1 MSLVIALSTP
11 PQSINMADIIPLKR
25 NQQEQV
31 IIDRLKELLIEAEE
45 GNLSQIA
52 FVGLFNDGSLMECIT
67 VDHNMYELLGGLNVM
82 QQRVTQ
88 QMIENVYR
96 ENVH

>member
-1 MSLVIALSTP
+1 
-11 PQSINMADIIPLKR
+11 MADIIPLKK

-31 IIDRLKELLIEAEE
+31 IIDRLKELLIEAEK
-45 GNLSQIA
+45 GNLCQIA

-67 VDHNMYELLGGLNVM
+67 VDNNMYELLGGLNVM

-88 QMIENVYR
+88 QMIENVYC